1 MKNPAAAVK
10 KVSMKKYHFYYLL
23 MLPGLIYFLV
33 YKYLP
38 MAGIVV
44 AFKDVMPFDGL
55 ERMLAAPFVGLKHFI
70 SFFSSIYFPQ
80 LVRNTLII
88 SFMYL
93 CIGFPCPIIL
103 SILIN
108 EVKNTAFK
116 KIFQT
121 ISYLP
126 HFLSMV
132 VVAGMV
138 RNMLSPSSGI
148 VNAVITLL
156 GGKEI
161 FFLGSNQYIRWVF
174 TWTAVWQEVGWGSII
189 YLAALTGVP
198 EELYE
203 AAIVDGANRGQRIW
217 HISIPFILPII
228 SIMLILQIGRLM
240 DAGFE
245 RVLLLYNAMVYENAD
260 IIDTYVYRKG
270 LTEMQYSYSTAVG
283 VFKSV
288 IAFILIMFSNWF
300 AKKAGQEGLW

>member
-1 MKNPAAAVK
+1 MARNI
-10 KVSMKKYHFYYLL
+10 SMRKYRFYYLL
-23 MLPGLIYFLV
+23 MLPGLLYFFV

-38 MAGIVV
+38 MAGIIV

-55 ERMLAAPFVGLKHFI
+55 NRMLFAPWAGLKHFKN
-70 SFFSSIYFPQ
+70 FFSSIFFFQ
-80 LVRNTLII
+80 LVRNTLVI

-93 CIGFPCPIIL
+93 CVGFPSPIIL
-103 SILIN
+103 SLLIN
-108 EVKNTAFK
+108 EVKNTVFK
-116 KIFQT
+116 KTFQT

-132 VVAGMV
+132 IVAGMV

-148 VNAVITLL
+148 LNAMITFF
-156 GGKEI
+156 GGEEI
-161 FFLGSNQYIRWVF
+161 FFLGSNQHIRWVI

-189 YLAALTGVP
+189 YLAALTGVS

-217 HISIPFILPII
+217 HISIPSILPII

-245 RVLLLYNAMVYENAD
+245 RVYLLYNPLVYENAD

-270 LTEMQYSYSTAVG
+270 LSEMQYSYSTAVG
-283 VFKSV
+283 LFKSV
-288 IAFILIMFSNWF
+288 IAFILVMFSNWF